1 MVVRLIQ
8 RHMRQTLATL
18 IILLCSLA
26 AWATHN
32 RAGEITYEH
41 LGGLTF
47 RATITTYS
55 VPDSPADRPW
65 LELNWGDGTIDTV
78 YRSNG
83 GGDGEIIAQGV
94 KKNIYI
100 GEHTYPSASTYVLS
114 MEDPNR
120 NAGILNIPNSVNVVF
135 YIETTLTISPFFGAN
150 STPTLLNPPI
160 DDACVNRRYEH
171 NPGAFDV
178 DGDSLSYELVACKGM
193 DGEDIPGYIFP
204 PGISINAV
212 TGDLVWEFPTQQGEY
227 NFAIRIYEWRRPE
240 GSDEYALMG
249 YLVRDMQVTV
259 LPCQNEPPIVQ
270 TVDEICVEVGDTLI
284 FAVSAWDPDGHGVTL
299 TATGGPLV
307 NGISNAQFPQ
317 PVFASGFN
325 TATSIFRWIPQCGNV
340 RLQPHTM
347 SFRAIDNPPDNNV
360 ALVDY
365 HTTFIT
371 VVAPAPQNPAAE
383 PQGNSIILTWD
394 ASICQEAN
402 GYKIYRRVEEFGF
415 EPDTCET
422 GVPAYTGYAYIGST
436 SGLNTTTYTDVDL
449 NSGIQY
455 CYMVVACF
463 PDGAESYASEEFCAV
478 LNRDLPIITNVSVR
492 QTDEVNGSMDVVWSR
507 PTELDTL
514 LIQGPYEYRVYRSD
528 VTAPLD
534 FQLIETKF
542 GLNDTIFI
550 DTLIDT
556 RSLEFN
562 YKIELFNDQPG
573 NTFTVGESDVASSV
587 YLNAIGVDNEVI
599 LAWDESVPWINDM
612 YEVYQADEDGNLTLL
627 DTVYERGYTHGP
639 VANGVELCFRIRS
652 IGHYSAEGL
661 IDPIYNWSQIACATP
676 VDTFPPCDQVVDI
689 IRDCELDQNLLTW
702 MQEDDCPDDIIEYR
716 IYHTPTFG
724 GDLQLI
730 HTVTDPGEQNFL
742 HTGLESV
749 AGCYA
754 IVAVDSFMNMSTAD
768 TFCIDNCTDYTL
780 PNVFTPGGD
789 LINDLFGPG
798 TYKYI
803 ESVDVKIYNRWGVK
817 LFETTDPAVNW
828 DGTYSATG
836 AEVPD
841 GVYYYVATVNEV
853 RLQGVV
859 PRHLHGFLHLIRK
872 TVAPSN

>member
-1 MVVRLIQ
+1 MKPVLL
-8 RHMRQTLATL
+8 TLS
-18 IILLCSLA
+18 LLLSA
-26 AWATHN
+26 FGAWATHN

-83 GGDGEIIAQGV
+83 GGNGDIIVPGV

-100 GEHTYPSASTYVLS
+100 GVHTYPSASTYILS

-160 DDACVNRRYEH
+160 DNACVNRRYEH
-171 NPGAFDV
+171 NPGAYDP
-178 DGDSLSYELVACKGM
+178 DGDSLSYELVPCKAL
-193 DGEDIPGYIFP
+193 DGEDIQGYIFP
-204 PGISINAV
+204 NGISINAV

-227 NFAIRIYEWRRPE
+227 NFAIRIYEWRRPA
-240 GSDEYALMG
+240 GSSDYALMG
-249 YLVRDMQVTV
+249 YVVRDMQVTV
-259 LPCQNEPPIVQ
+259 LPCQNLPPIVRSI
-270 TVDEICVEVGDTLI
+270 DEICVEVGDTLT
-284 FAVSAWDPDGHGVTL
+284 FLVKAWDQDGHGVKL

-307 NGISNAQFPQ
+307 NGISNATFPQ
-317 PVFASGFN
+317 PV
-325 TATSIFRWIPQCGNV
+325 TAQNSDTVTSVFRWIPQCGNV
-340 RLQPHTM
+340 QLQPHSM
-347 SFRAIDNPPDNNV
+347 SFRAVDMPASNNV

-371 VVAPAPQNPAAE
+371 VVAPAPKNPLAT
-383 PQGNSIILTWD
+383 PQGNSITLTWE
-394 ASICQEAN
+394 ASICQEAI
-402 GYKIYRRVEEFGF
+402 GYRIYRRVEEYGF

-422 GVPAYTGYAYIGST
+422 GVPAYTGYGFIGST
-436 SGLNTTTYTDVDL
+436 TGLNATTYTDNAL

-455 CYMVVACF
+455 CYMVYAVF
-463 PDGAESYASEEFCAV
+463 SDGAESYASEEFCAV

-492 QTDEVNGSMDVVWSR
+492 ATDEVNGSMDVVWSR
-507 PTELDTL
+507 PTELDTA

-528 VTAPLD
+528 VTAPSN
-534 FQLIETKF
+534 FQLLTTKF
-542 GLNDTIFI
+542 GLNDTIFV
-550 DTLIDT
+550 DTLMNT
-556 RSLEFN
+556 RQLEFY
-562 YKIELFNDQPG
+562 YKIELFNDEPG
-573 NTFTVGESDVASSV
+573 NTFVVGESDMASS
-587 YLNAIGVDNEVI
+587 LFLIAIGVDNEV
-599 LAWDESVPWINDM
+599 LLTWDEEVPWINDM
-612 YEVYQADEDGNLTLL
+612 YEVYLVDDNENLTLL
-627 DTVYERGYTHGP
+627 DTAYQSSYVHGP

-661 IDPIYNWSQIACATP
+661 IDPLYNWSQIACATP
-676 VDTFPPCDQVVDI
+676 TDSFPPCDQIVQIV
-689 IRDCELDQNLLTW
+689 RDCELDQNLLTW
-702 MQEDDCPDDIIEYR
+702 SEPSGCPDDIVEFR
-716 IYHTPTFG
+716 IYHTAVYG
-724 GDLQLI
+724 GALQLI
-730 HTVTDPGEQNFL
+730 QTITDPGQHSFL
-742 HTGLESV
+742 HENLESV

-754 IVAVDSFMNMSTAD
+754 VVAIDSFMNVSATD
-768 TFCIDNCTDYTL
+768 TFCIDNCADYTL

-798 TYKYI
+798 TFKYV
-803 ESVDVKIYNRWGVK
+803 ESVDVKIYNRWGIK

-836 AEVPD
+836 AGVPD

-859 PRHLHGFLHLIRK
+859 PRHLHGYVHLIRN
-872 TVAPSN
+872 VVPSAN